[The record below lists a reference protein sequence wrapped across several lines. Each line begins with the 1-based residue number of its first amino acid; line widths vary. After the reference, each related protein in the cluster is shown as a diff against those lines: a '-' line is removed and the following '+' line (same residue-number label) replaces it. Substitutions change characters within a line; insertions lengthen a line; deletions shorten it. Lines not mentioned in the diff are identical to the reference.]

1 MSAYMNIRDLKYAV
15 AVADH
20 GHFGRAAEACFVGQ
34 PTLSAQLRKLEDELG
49 VTLFERTKRSVAITP
64 IGTEIVAHARSLLG
78 MAALI
83 EETAEASRD
92 PLSGPLRLGM
102 IPTIGPYLTPTLLP
116 SLRHGLPKVA
126 LDLSEDMTEV
136 LERRLLDGE
145 IDAAILATEVADR
158 RLTDIKLFDEPF
170 WIALPG
176 GHPLA
181 VLDDVALK
189 DIAAEELLLLEE
201 GHCLSDQVVSFC
213 AAAFRTGPK
222 VSTQHTSLMTI
233 LALVGA
239 GAGVTL
245 VPALSLAGS
254 WVTDSGIA
262 LRKEKARKAYRT
274 VRVAFR
280 ASFPRRPLLEKFAD
294 IVCASLPDT
303 VSPVRR

>member
-1 MSAYMNIRDLKYAV
+1 MNIRDLRYVV

-20 GHFGRAAEACFVGQ
+20 SHFGRAAEACFVGQ
-34 PTLSAQLRKLEDELG
+34 PTLSAQLRKLEVELG
-49 VTLFERTKRSVAITP
+49 VILFERTKRSVRITP
-64 IGTEIVAHARSLLG
+64 IGEEIVAQARDLLAQ
-78 MAALI
+78 AALI
-83 EETAEASRD
+83 EETAQASRD

-116 SLRHGLPKVA
+116 SLRHGLPDVA

-145 IDAAILATEVADR
+145 IDAAILATDVTDR
-158 RLTDIKLFDEPF
+158 RLTDIELFDEPF

-176 GHPLA
+176 DHPLA
-181 VLDDVALK
+181 AEDFVALH
-189 DIAAEELLLLEE
+189 DIGPEELLVLEE
-201 GHCLSDQVVSFC
+201 GHCLADQVVSFC
-213 AAAFRTGPK
+213 SAAFRNAPK
-222 VSTQHTSLMTI
+222 VNTQHTSLMTI

-262 LRKEKARKAYRT
+262 LRKEKAGKAYRT

-280 ASFPRRPLLEKFAD
+280 ASFPRRPLLENFAY
-294 IVCASLPDT
+294 IVAASLPDT
-303 VSPVRR
+303 VMPVRR